1 MVPWSQLRQPFLGWL
16 RTDLTTEFTHFN
28 LVIHLSKVQQ
38 TALSLSA
45 FSTSRRPCCLCD
57 TFDRPFLPE
66 WCRSEQSETSFSR
79 CSPQLLQGKLTW
91 SMTRQQ
97 ACPFPAGVVTLVSG
111 GVEHFVHLIRRNLCH
126 CAVTWPRSR
135 LGVTH
140 DFLGLNWAP
149 LNLCCFFCSS
159 TSPPFGP
166 LFHAFFP
173 P

>member
-79 CSPQLLQGKLTW
+79 CSPSFYRVSWHDPWQATGMSFSCRCGHFGFWWGWTFRASNSTELMPLRRDLT
-91 SMTRQQ
+91 TV
-97 ACPFPAGVVTLVSG
+97 PAGS
-111 GVEHFVHLIRRNLCH
+111 N
-126 CAVTWPRSR
+126 AR
-135 LGVTH
+135 L
-140 DFLGLNWAP
+140 FRFEL
-149 LNLCCFFCSS
+149 
-159 TSPPFGP
+159 SPP
-166 LFHAFFP
+166 
-173 P
+173 